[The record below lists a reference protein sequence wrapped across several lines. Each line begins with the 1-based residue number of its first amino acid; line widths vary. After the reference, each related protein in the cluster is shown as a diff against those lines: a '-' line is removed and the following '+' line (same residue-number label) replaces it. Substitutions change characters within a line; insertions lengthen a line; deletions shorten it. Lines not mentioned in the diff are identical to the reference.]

1 MFRTRV
7 RLARGC
13 SIPGSDLP
21 KADPKHRP
29 TTFHFQAKLLK
40 LAMADKN
47 DIVEKFK

>member
-1 MFRTRV
+1 VILTRF

-13 SIPGSDLP
+13 SSPPSDPL
-21 KADPKHRP
+21 KAEPKHQP
-29 TTFHFQAKLLK
+29 TTFHFQAKLFK